1 MAMKLSICIQYT
13 TGATYNKEVLREN
26 SNTKALSRKKK
37 INHVEL
43 EDITNLELLP
53 RAFFQHQIKRP
64 LLLCEIYFIQINCL
78 RR

>member
-37 INHVEL
+37 
-43 EDITNLELLP
+43 DKP
-53 RAFFQHQIKRP
+53 RGT
-64 LLLCEIYFIQINCL
+64 
-78 RR
+78 